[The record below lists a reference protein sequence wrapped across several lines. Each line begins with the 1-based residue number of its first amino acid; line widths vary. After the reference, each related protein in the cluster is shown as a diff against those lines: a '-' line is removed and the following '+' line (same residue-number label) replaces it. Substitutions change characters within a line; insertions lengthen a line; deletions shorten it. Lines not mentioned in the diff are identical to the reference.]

1 MFPRYKHGLKLTK
14 KGFNL
19 LWLLGKN
26 TFGFFTKRDIALI
39 GFFTL
44 LGIGGVFAASL
55 ISISTPEAQG
65 AGYTAATSCDPE
77 VAINK
82 NVLLDLST
90 KKYVVATI
98 SITGV
103 DQRYDPDGI
112 NGCGGKILEL
122 AIPVNG
128 VITYTSWSIPISGS
142 SGTFIYGNNGCAILG
157 NCVTAP
163 DGSCPQ
169 SVENATGIA
178 VTAVGGECVV
188 KFTSTAAAT
197 RWRVPATVTSIK
209 ALIVAGG
216 GGGGFDFGGGG
227 GAGGLLYYGSETSK
241 TANGASI
248 AVIPNTDIQ
257 VTVGAGGAGA
267 GGNSS
272 NVSSNY
278 GYIGSVFSA
287 TSAGRGANGATSSL
301 DLTVGSYYAKTTLTP
316 IDSIQLDK
324 IAVTI
329 YGSSS
334 APTYSAIGGGG
345 GYTGHSIL
353 DVTQSGGSGGGGS
366 GSDLGGFHNVNGGA
380 GTGTGI
386 TLQGYAG
393 GSGYYDTPYFRG
405 SGGGGAGGVGKNAS
419 DTANGGIGL
428 SYSITGSSIGYGGG
442 GGGGSWNSNNFGYGG
457 GGINN
462 IFGGGNG
469 GGTSSGTGVSG
480 VANTG
485 GGGGGSGNAN
495 GGVPGGTGGS
505 GIVIIRY
512 TP

>member
-1 MFPRYKHGLKLTK
+1 LIPLHIRARKLFK
-14 KGFNL
+14 KSAPSL
-19 LWLLGKN
+19 AALRAN
-26 TFGFFTKRDIALI
+26 TVELFSKRDLVVIIFFTI
-39 GFFTL
+39 
-44 LGIGGVFAASL
+44 LGLGGVFAATL
-55 ISISTPEAQG
+55 ITVTAPDSQG
-65 AGYTAATSCDPE
+65 AGYVAATSCDE
-77 VAINK
+77 AVTIDK
-82 NVLLDLST
+82 SVLFNTST
-90 KKYVVATI
+90 KRYEVATI
-98 SITGV
+98 SVSGV
-103 DQRYDPDGI
+103 DQRYDANGV
-112 NGCGGKILEL
+112 NGCGGRVLEL

-128 VITYTSWSIPISGS
+128 VVTYTSWSIPVSSS
-142 SGTFIYGNNGCAILG
+142 SGTFTYGNYGCSVLG
-157 NCVTAP
+157 SCVSAA
-163 DGSCPQ
+163 DNSCPQ
-169 SVENATGIA
+169 SVDNATGVT
-178 VTAVGGECVV
+178 VTAVSGECVV

-197 RWRVPATVTSIK
+197 RWRVPSSVTSIK

-227 GAGGLLYYGSETSK
+227 GAGGLLYYGSETAK

-248 AVIPNTDIQ
+248 AVIPNTDIL

-272 NVSSNY
+272 DVASNY

-301 DLTVGSYYAKTTLTP
+301 DLTVGSYYAKSTLTA

-324 IAVTI
+324 IAITI
-329 YGSSS
+329 YGSST

-353 DVTQSGGSGGGGS
+353 PATQSGGSGGGG
-366 GSDLGGFHNVNGGA
+366 GGTNLGGFQSINGGA
-380 GTGTGI
+380 GIGTGT

-393 GSGYYDTPYFRG
+393 GNGYYDTPYFRG
-405 SGGGGAGGVGKNAS
+405 SGGGGAGGVGQNAS
-419 DTANGGIGL
+419 GTANGGIGL
-428 SYSITGSSIGYGGG
+428 SYSITGTSVGYGGG
-442 GGGGSWNSNNFGYGG
+442 GGGGSWATNYFGYGG
-457 GGINN
+457 GGASN

-469 GGTSSGTGVSG
+469 GGSSSGAGLS
-480 VANTG
+480 ASSNTG
-485 GGGGGSGNAN
+485 SGGGGSGVAT

>member
-1 MFPRYKHGLKLTK
+1 MFPRYKDGLKLTK
-14 KGFNL
+14 KSFNL

-44 LGIGGVFAASL
+44 LGIGGVFAAAL
-55 ISISTPEAQG
+55 ISISAPDAQG

-82 NVLLDLST
+82 NVLLDLSS

-103 DQRYDPDGI
+103 DQRYDVNGI

-157 NCVTAP
+157 NCVTAS

-169 SVENATGIA
+169 SVENATGIT
-178 VTAVGGECVV
+178 VTAIGGECVV

-272 NVSSNY
+272 NVASNY

-353 DVTQSGGSGGGGS
+353 DVTQSGGSGGGGGYLDS
-366 GSDLGGFHNVNGGA
+366 GGRNIAGGA
-380 GTGTGI
+380 GTGTG
-386 TLQGYAG
+386 TSLQGYAG
-393 GSGYYDTPYFRG
+393 GTGFANNRN
-405 SGGGGAGGVGKNAS
+405 SGGGGAGGPGQDAS
-419 DTANGGIGL
+419 VNSNGGLGL

-442 GGGGSWNSNNFGYGG
+442 GGGGNWNSNAIGYGG

-469 GGTSSGTGVSG
+469 GGNTSGTGVSG

-485 GGGGGSGNAN
+485 GGGGGSGNAG

>member
-1 MFPRYKHGLKLTK
+1 MRNSLLKKCLNSLALLRK
-14 KGFNL
+14 ELINL
-19 LWLLGKN
+19 LSKRDLVVII
-26 TFGFFTKRDIALI
+26 FFTI
-39 GFFTL
+39 
-44 LGIGGVFAASL
+44 LGLGGVFAATL
-55 ISISTPEAQG
+55 ITITAPDSQG
-65 AGYTAATSCDPE
+65 AGYVAATSCDE
-77 VAINK
+77 AVIIDK
-82 NVLLDLST
+82 SVVLNTST
-90 KKYVVATI
+90 NRYEVATI
-98 SITGV
+98 SVSGV
-103 DQRYDPDGI
+103 DQRYDANGI
-112 NGCGGKILEL
+112 NGCGGRVLEL

-128 VITYTSWSIPISGS
+128 VFTYTSWSIPVSGS
-142 SGTFIYGNNGCAILG
+142 SGTFTYGNYGCSVLG
-157 NCVTAP
+157 NCVKAA
-163 DGSCPQ
+163 DNSCPQ
-169 SVENATGIA
+169 SVDNATGVT

-257 VTVGAGGAGA
+257 VTVGAGGAG
-267 GGNSS
+267 GTG
-272 NVSSNY
+272 Y
-278 GYIGSVFSA
+278 GYIGSTFSA
-287 TSAGRGANGATSSL
+287 TNAGRGANGATSSL
-301 DLTVGSYYAKTTLTP
+301 DLTVGSYYAKTILTP
-316 IDSIQLDK
+316 IDSLQLDK

-353 DVTQSGGSGGGGS
+353 PDTQSGGSGGGGG
-366 GSDLGGFHNVNGGA
+366 GSDLGGFHSVNGGA

-393 GSGYYDTPYFRG
+393 GNGYYDSPYFRG

-442 GGGGSWNSNNFGYGG
+442 GGGGSWYSNNFGYGG

-469 GGTSSGTGVSG
+469 VYLGAGGNGA
-480 VANTG
+480 ANTG
-485 GGGGGSGNAN
+485 GGGGGSGNATGN
-495 GGVPGGTGGS
+495 QPAGTGGS

>member
-1 MFPRYKHGLKLTK
+1 MRNSLLKKCLNSLALLRK
-14 KGFNL
+14 ELINL
-19 LWLLGKN
+19 LSKRDLVVII
-26 TFGFFTKRDIALI
+26 FFTI
-39 GFFTL
+39 
-44 LGIGGVFAASL
+44 LGLGGVFAATL
-55 ISISTPEAQG
+55 ITITAPDSQG
-65 AGYTAATSCDPE
+65 AGYVAATSCDE
-77 VAINK
+77 AVIIDK
-82 NVLLDLST
+82 SVVLNTST
-90 KKYVVATI
+90 NRYEVATI
-98 SITGV
+98 SVSGV
-103 DQRYDPDGI
+103 DQRYDANGI
-112 NGCGGKILEL
+112 NGCGGRVLEL

-128 VITYTSWSIPISGS
+128 VVTYTSWSIPVSGS
-142 SGTFIYGNNGCAILG
+142 SGTFTYGNYGCSVLG
-157 NCVTAP
+157 NCVKAA
-163 DGSCPQ
+163 DNSCPQ
-169 SVENATGIA
+169 SVDNATGVT

-257 VTVGAGGAGA
+257 VTVGAGGAG
-267 GGNSS
+267 GTG
-272 NVSSNY
+272 Y
-278 GYIGSVFSA
+278 GYIGSTFSA
-287 TSAGRGANGATSSL
+287 TNAGRGANGATSSL
-301 DLTVGSYYAKTTLTP
+301 DLTVGSYYAKTILTP
-316 IDSIQLDK
+316 IDSLQLDK

-353 DVTQSGGSGGGGS
+353 PDTQSGGSGGGGG
-366 GSDLGGFHNVNGGA
+366 GSDLGGFHSVNGGA

-393 GSGYYDTPYFRG
+393 GNGYYDSPYFRG

-442 GGGGSWNSNNFGYGG
+442 GGGGSWYSNNFGYGG

-469 GGTSSGTGVSG
+469 VYLGAGGNGA
-480 VANTG
+480 ANTG
-485 GGGGGSGNAN
+485 GGGGGSGNATGN
-495 GGVPGGTGGS
+495 QPAGTGGS

>member
-1 MFPRYKHGLKLTK
+1 MRNSLLKKCLNSLALLLK
-14 KGFNL
+14 ELINL
-19 LWLLGKN
+19 LSKRDLVVII
-26 TFGFFTKRDIALI
+26 FFTI
-39 GFFTL
+39 
-44 LGIGGVFAASL
+44 LGLGGVFAATL
-55 ISISTPEAQG
+55 ITITAPDSQG
-65 AGYTAATSCDPE
+65 AGYVAATSCDE
-77 VAINK
+77 AVIIDK
-82 NVLLDLST
+82 SVVLNTST
-90 KKYVVATI
+90 NRYEVATI
-98 SITGV
+98 SVSGV
-103 DQRYDPDGI
+103 DQRYDANGI
-112 NGCGGKILEL
+112 NGCGGRVLEL

-128 VITYTSWSIPISGS
+128 VVTYTSWSIPVSGS
-142 SGTFIYGNNGCAILG
+142 SGTFTYGNYGCSVLG
-157 NCVTAP
+157 NCVKAA
-163 DGSCPQ
+163 DNSCPQ
-169 SVENATGIA
+169 SVDNATGVT
-178 VTAVGGECVV
+178 VTAVSGECVV

-257 VTVGAGGAGA
+257 VTVGAGGAG
-267 GGNSS
+267 GTG
-272 NVSSNY
+272 Y
-278 GYIGSVFSA
+278 GYIGSTFSA
-287 TSAGRGANGATSSL
+287 TNAGRGANGATSSL
-301 DLTVGSYYAKTTLTP
+301 DLTVGSYYAKTILTP
-316 IDSIQLDK
+316 IDSLQLDK

-353 DVTQSGGSGGGGS
+353 PDTQSGGSGGGGG
-366 GSDLGGFHNVNGGA
+366 GSDLGGFHSVNGGA

-393 GSGYYDTPYFRG
+393 GNGYYDSPYFRG

-469 GGTSSGTGVSG
+469 VYFGAGGNGA
-480 VANTG
+480 ANTG
-485 GGGGGSGNAN
+485 GGGGGSGNATGN
-495 GGVPGGTGGS
+495 QPAGTGGS

>member
-1 MFPRYKHGLKLTK
+1 MRNSLLKKCLNSPALLRK
-14 KGFNL
+14 EIINL
-19 LWLLGKN
+19 LSKRDLVIII
-26 TFGFFTKRDIALI
+26 FFTI
-39 GFFTL
+39 
-44 LGIGGVFAASL
+44 LGLGGVFAATL
-55 ISISTPEAQG
+55 ITVTAPDSQG
-65 AGYTAATSCDPE
+65 AGYVAATSCDE
-77 VAINK
+77 AVIIDK
-82 NVLLDLST
+82 SVVLNTST
-90 KKYVVATI
+90 KRYEVATI
-98 SITGV
+98 SVSGV
-103 DQRYDPDGI
+103 DQRYDANGI
-112 NGCGGKILEL
+112 NGCGGRVLEL

-128 VITYTSWSIPISGS
+128 VVTYTSWSIPVSSS
-142 SGTFIYGNNGCAILG
+142 SGTFTYGNYGCSVLG
-157 NCVTAP
+157 NCVKAA
-163 DGSCPQ
+163 DNSCPQ
-169 SVENATGIA
+169 SVDNATGVT
-178 VTAVGGECVV
+178 VTAVSGECVV

-257 VTVGAGGAGA
+257 VTVGAGGAG
-267 GGNSS
+267 GTG
-272 NVSSNY
+272 Y
-278 GYIGSVFSA
+278 GYIGSTFSA
-287 TSAGRGANGATSSL
+287 TNAGRGANGATSSL
-301 DLTVGSYYAKTTLTP
+301 DLTVGSYYAKTILTP
-316 IDSIQLDK
+316 IDSLQLDK

-353 DVTQSGGSGGGGS
+353 PDTQSGGSGGGGG
-366 GSDLGGFHNVNGGA
+366 GSDLGGFHSVNGGA

-393 GSGYYDTPYFRG
+393 GNGYYDSPYFRG

-469 GGTSSGTGVSG
+469 VYSGAGGNGA
-480 VANTG
+480 ANTG
-485 GGGGGSGNAN
+485 GGGGGSGNATGN
-495 GGVPGGTGGS
+495 QPAGTGGS

>member
-1 MFPRYKHGLKLTK
+1 MRNSLLKKCLNSLALLLK
-14 KGFNL
+14 ELINL
-19 LWLLGKN
+19 LSKRDLVVII
-26 TFGFFTKRDIALI
+26 FFTI
-39 GFFTL
+39 
-44 LGIGGVFAASL
+44 LGLGGVFAATL
-55 ISISTPEAQG
+55 ITITAPDSQG
-65 AGYTAATSCDPE
+65 AGYVAATSCDE
-77 VAINK
+77 AVIIDK
-82 NVLLDLST
+82 SVVLNTST
-90 KKYVVATI
+90 NRYEVATI
-98 SITGV
+98 SVSGV
-103 DQRYDPDGI
+103 DQRYDANGI
-112 NGCGGKILEL
+112 NGCGGRVLEL

-128 VITYTSWSIPISGS
+128 VVTYTSWSIPVSGS
-142 SGTFIYGNNGCAILG
+142 SGTFTYGNYGCSVLG
-157 NCVTAP
+157 NCVKAA
-163 DGSCPQ
+163 DNSCPQ
-169 SVENATGIA
+169 SVDNATGVT
-178 VTAVGGECVV
+178 VTAVSGECVV

-257 VTVGAGGAGA
+257 VTVGAGGAG
-267 GGNSS
+267 GTG
-272 NVSSNY
+272 Y
-278 GYIGSVFSA
+278 GYIGSTFSA
-287 TSAGRGANGATSSL
+287 TNAGRGANGATSSL
-301 DLTVGSYYAKTTLTP
+301 DLTVGSYYAKTILTP
-316 IDSIQLDK
+316 IDSLQLDK

-353 DVTQSGGSGGGGS
+353 PDTQSGGSGGGGG
-366 GSDLGGFHNVNGGA
+366 GSDLGGFHSVNGGA

-393 GSGYYDTPYFRG
+393 GNGYYDSPYFRG

-469 GGTSSGTGVSG
+469 VYLGAGGNGA
-480 VANTG
+480 ANTG
-485 GGGGGSGNAN
+485 GGGGGSGNATGN
-495 GGVPGGTGGS
+495 QPAGTGGS

>member
-1 MFPRYKHGLKLTK
+1 MRNSLLKKCLNSLALLRK
-14 KGFNL
+14 ELINL
-19 LWLLGKN
+19 LSKRDLVVII
-26 TFGFFTKRDIALI
+26 FFTI
-39 GFFTL
+39 
-44 LGIGGVFAASL
+44 LGLGGVFAATL
-55 ISISTPEAQG
+55 ITITAPDSQG
-65 AGYTAATSCDPE
+65 AGYVAATSCDE
-77 VAINK
+77 AVIIDK
-82 NVLLDLST
+82 SVVLNTST
-90 KKYVVATI
+90 NRYEVATI
-98 SITGV
+98 SVSGV
-103 DQRYDPDGI
+103 DQRYDANGI
-112 NGCGGKILEL
+112 NGCGGRVLEL

-128 VITYTSWSIPISGS
+128 VVTYTSWSIPVSGS
-142 SGTFIYGNNGCAILG
+142 SGTFTYGNYGCSVLG
-157 NCVTAP
+157 NCVKAA
-163 DGSCPQ
+163 DNSCPQ
-169 SVENATGIA
+169 SVDNATGVT
-178 VTAVGGECVV
+178 VTAVSGECVV

-197 RWRVPATVTSIK
+197 RWRVPSSVTSIK

-272 NVSSNY
+272 NVASNY

-329 YGSSS
+329 YGSST
-334 APTYSAIGGGG
+334 APTYAAIGGGG

-353 DVTQSGGSGGGGS
+353 TATQSGGSGGGGGYLDS
-366 GSDLGGFHNVNGGA
+366 GGRNIVGGA
-380 GTGTGI
+380 GTGTG
-386 TLQGYAG
+386 TSLQGYAG
-393 GSGYYDTPYFRG
+393 GTGYANNRN
-405 SGGGGAGGVGKNAS
+405 SGGGGAGGPGQDAS
-419 DTANGGIGL
+419 VNSNGGLGL

-442 GGGGSWNSNNFGYGG
+442 GGGGNWNSNAIGYGG

-469 GGTSSGTGVSG
+469 GGVTSGTGVSG

-485 GGGGGSGNAN
+485 GGGGGSGNAG

>member
-1 MFPRYKHGLKLTK
+1 MFPRYKHGLKLIN

-26 TFGFFTKRDIALI
+26 TFEFFTKRDIALI

-44 LGIGGVFAASL
+44 LGIGGVFAAAL

-157 NCVTAP
+157 NCVTAS

-169 SVENATGIA
+169 SVENVTGIT

-197 RWRVPATVTSIK
+197 RWRVPTTVTSIK

-257 VTVGAGGAGA
+257 VTVGAGGAGGA
-267 GGNSS
+267 G
-272 NVSSNY
+272 Y
-278 GYIGSVFSA
+278 GYIGSTFSA
-287 TSAGRGANGATSSL
+287 TNAGRGANGATSSL
-301 DLTVGSYYAKTTLTP
+301 DLTVGSYYAKTILTP
-316 IDSIQLDK
+316 IDYLQLDK

-329 YGSSS
+329 YGSST

-353 DVTQSGGSGGGGS
+353 PDTQSGGSGGGGG
-366 GSDLGGFHNVNGGA
+366 GSDLGGFHSVNGGA
-380 GTGTGI
+380 GTGTGL

-393 GSGYYDTPYFRG
+393 GNGYYDSPYFRG

-428 SYSITGSSIGYGGG
+428 SYSIAGSSVGYGGG
-442 GGGGSWNSNNFGYGG
+442 GGGGSWNSNYFGYGG

-469 GGTSSGTGVSG
+469 VFSGAGGNGA
-480 VANTG
+480 ANTG
-485 GGGGGSGNAN
+485 GGGGGSGNASGN
-495 GGVPGGTGGS
+495 QPAGNGGS

>member
-1 MFPRYKHGLKLTK
+1 MRNSLLKKCLNSLALLRK
-14 KGFNL
+14 ELINL
-19 LWLLGKN
+19 FSKRDLVVII
-26 TFGFFTKRDIALI
+26 FFTI
-39 GFFTL
+39 
-44 LGIGGVFAASL
+44 LGLGGVFAATL
-55 ISISTPEAQG
+55 ITITAPDSQG
-65 AGYTAATSCDPE
+65 AGYVAATSCDE
-77 VAINK
+77 AVIIDK
-82 NVLLDLST
+82 SVVLNTST
-90 KKYVVATI
+90 KRYEVATI
-98 SITGV
+98 SVSGV
-103 DQRYDPDGI
+103 DQRYDANGI
-112 NGCGGKILEL
+112 NGCGGRVLEL

-128 VITYTSWSIPISGS
+128 VVTYTSWSIPVSSS
-142 SGTFIYGNNGCAILG
+142 SGTFTYGNYGCSVLG
-157 NCVTAP
+157 NCVKAA
-163 DGSCPQ
+163 DNSCPQ
-169 SVENATGIA
+169 SVDNATGVT

-188 KFTSTAAAT
+188 KFTSTAAVT

-272 NVSSNY
+272 NVASNY

-353 DVTQSGGSGGGGS
+353 DATQSGGSGGGGGYLDS
-366 GSDLGGFHNVNGGA
+366 GGRNIVGGA
-380 GTGTGI
+380 GTGTG
-386 TLQGYAG
+386 TSLQGYAG
-393 GSGYYDTPYFRG
+393 GTGFANNRN
-405 SGGGGAGGVGKNAS
+405 SGGGGAGGPGQDAS
-419 DTANGGIGL
+419 VNSNGGLGL

-442 GGGGSWNSNNFGYGG
+442 GGGGNWNSNAIGYGG

-469 GGTSSGTGVSG
+469 GGNSFGTGVSG

-485 GGGGGSGNAN
+485 GGGGGSGNAG